1 VLPNFWLRVEWLW
14 QESLPSPIRTLAKII
29 GLDPS
34 LAETFERAL
43 AGG

>member
-1 VLPNFWLRVEWLW
+1 MQTRDVTFQQALDTVEML
-14 QESLPSPIRTLAKII
+14 SPGEQMV